1 MIMSL
6 LAVVGMLIVLDDELE
21 ALRSMQP
28 LDQAVFHYLAE
39 RVDFETGLIGQ
50 SRRVSYGGMA
60 FDLSERESERRVREL
75 LRMVTS
81 KQVENS
87 VTRLVNAGLLS
98 RQSKSGFNQSLLLGR
113 VFWVAAL
120 GKGHCVKKA
129 DGSAVG
135 SDLGVLFG
143 VLAKLSTNKN
153 NHIEQSLETVN
164 ESTREPVGSAVGTTS
179 FTHHQQQ
186 GDDKFTMTLDWQP
199 TPDEFEMALF
209 RAGKRVDAVKSEWVA
224 EFVAYWF
231 AEGKRRYSQREWTVR
246 LAMRMVD
253 FLRDPAL
260 FDRIRGSQPGK
271 ASSSASGQSSRPE
284 WARIPVDDEQLQP
297 WAVKHGFGQAEPWMS
312 YQQYRNVL
320 RNKVEN
326 KLSEWRRLQ

>member
-1 MIMSL
+1 
-6 LAVVGMLIVLDDELE
+6 MLIIFDDELE
-21 ALRSMQP
+21 ALRLMQP
-28 LDQAVFHYLAE
+28 LDQAVFYYLAE
-39 RVDFETGLIGQ
+39 RVNFETGLIGQ

-60 FDLSERESERRVREL
+60 FDLSERETERRARES
-75 LRMVTS
+75 LRTVTS

-87 VTRLVNAGLLS
+87 VARLVNAGLLA
-98 RQSKSGFNQSLLLGR
+98 RQSKSGFNQNLLLVR
-113 VFWVAAL
+113 VFWVSAL
-120 GKGHCVKKA
+120 GKGNCAQKA
-129 DGSAVG
+129 VGSAVG
-135 SDLGVLFG
+135 SELGVLLG
-143 VLAKLSTNKN
+143 VLSKLSFNKN
-153 NHIEQSLETVN
+153 NYIETKQADISEPVH
-164 ESTREPVGSAVGTTS
+164 EPVGSAVGTTS

-199 TPDEFEMALF
+199 TPDEYEFALI
-209 RAGKRVDAVKSEWVA
+209 RAGKRAEMVKPEWVA
-224 EFVAYWF
+224 EFVTYWF
-231 AEGKRRYSQREWTVR
+231 AEGKRRYSQREWTAR

-271 ASSSASGQSSRPE
+271 AAPSAGGQTARPE

-297 WAVKHGFGQAEPWMS
+297 WAIKHGFGQAEPWMS